1 MFALVIAPALKTAL
15 HTSASYESFV
25 AIGTVGLLIPLN
37 TMFSGLSVIVD
48 RVSGAQPELLTAP
61 IPRGLLVVGNLLV
74 ALAITALQVGVLIAV
89 ALARGIHFHATG
101 TGIVW
106 FVGAAVLFT
115 VGMYGLAEILAN
127 RVPRQEE
134 YIARVPAIA
143 ILPWFLAGAL
153 FPITALPGFLTWVA
167 KFLPLTH
174 GLALMRYGLRGDSTG
189 LHAIW
194 GLSDPTAMAALSLAV
209 VGGVRAAADRGFD
222 PRLQPVGGSL
232 SPEALARGFRRR
244 RELARSAGVSRAKPG
259 DRHQPRKHREHRQ
272 PASDRSAGADGQ
284 SDQVAAAHKPGF
296 AEPLHG
302 FSVQVTG
309 ATCRAFSALSHSTPD
324 AA

>member
-1 MFALVIAPALKTAL
+1 MSTAEIAIHVPRPRPRALDPLATLARRRFQLTARTPRELFVPLLTPIMFALVIAPALKAAL
-15 HTSASYESFV
+15 HTDASYESFV

-37 TMFSGLSVIVD
+37 TMFAGLSVIVD
-48 RVSGAQPELLTAP
+48 RISGAQPELLTAP

-89 ALARGIHFHATG
+89 AVARGIHFNATG
-101 TGIVW
+101 TGILW
-106 FVGAAVLFT
+106 FVAAAVLFT

-134 YIARVPAIA
+134 YIARVPDIA

-174 GLALMRYGLRGDSTG
+174 GLALMRYGLLQDASG

-194 GLSDPTAMAALSLAV
+194 GQGSTTTMAALSLAV
-209 VGGVRAAADRGFD
+209 VGGFALLLTAASIRVF
-222 PRLQPVGGSL
+222 S
-232 SPEALARGFRRR
+232 
-244 RELARSAGVSRAKPG
+244 RSAVR
-259 DRHQPRKHREHRQ
+259 
-272 PASDRSAGADGQ
+272 
-284 SDQVAAAHKPGF
+284 
-296 AEPLHG
+296 
-302 FSVQVTG
+302 
-309 ATCRAFSALSHSTPD
+309 
-324 AA
+324 